1 MKTRLAY
8 AGVHFL
14 LSAFIIS
21 LFLSVVYFIWYPS
34 PFDTMHSVFD
44 AVKIVLVVDLLL
56 GPFLT
61 FVVFNAKKT
70 RPELIRDLSIVFLMQ
85 VSAFVWGIH
94 ITYDMRPAF
103 LVFQG
108 GTFYSVIKNDIDSG
122 KLKENISLP
131 AVWQQPRLAYIEPL
145 KGGAGVKFM
154 ENVMENG
161 GNGLFYDAE
170 KYQPLSKDKG
180 NAYLNDVINH
190 SIETNILLRSEINKL
205 KIEAFLQSHG
215 DIIDDYLFYPVE
227 NGNEY
232 VGIIIFNKTDFSLA
246 GVFD

>member
-1 MKTRLAY
+1 MKNRLAA
-8 AGVHFL
+8 AGAHFL
-14 LSAFIIS
+14 VSAFIIL

-61 FVVFNAKKT
+61 FVVFNVKKP
-70 RPELIRDLSIVFLMQ
+70 RPELIRDLCIVFLMQ

-94 ITYDMRPAF
+94 ITYDMRPGF

-108 GTFYSVIKNDIDSG
+108 DTFYSVIKKDIDSDQ
-122 KLKENISLP
+122 LNENMSLP
-131 AVWQQPRLAYIEPL
+131 TFWQQPRLVYIEPL

-154 ENVMENG
+154 EKIIGNG
-161 GNGLFYDAE
+161 GDGLFNDAE
-170 KYQPLSKDKG
+170 KYQPLDIEKSNVFLKDVMSHTLQK
-180 NAYLNDVINH
+180 
-190 SIETNILLRSEINKL
+190 STLLRSDINKL
-205 KIEAFLQSHG
+205 AVEEFLHSHG
-215 DIIDDYLFYPVE
+215 GVFEDYLFFPVE

-232 VGIIIFNKTDFSLA
+232 VGIIIFNKSDFSME

>member
-1 MKTRLAY
+1 MKIRLA
-8 AGVHFL
+8 AASVHFL
-14 LSAFIIS
+14 GSAFIIS

-61 FVVFNAKKT
+61 FVVFNVKKP
-70 RPELIRDLSIVFLMQ
+70 RPELIRDLCIVFLMQ
-85 VSAFVWGIH
+85 VAAFIWGVH
-94 ITYDMRPAF
+94 ITYDMRPGF

-108 GTFYSVIKNDIDSG
+108 DTFYSVISKDIDSG
-122 KLKENISLP
+122 KLNENISLP
-131 AVWQQPRLAYIEPL
+131 AVWQQPKLVYIEPL

-154 ENVMENG
+154 ENFIENG
-161 GNGLFYDAE
+161 GDGLFYDAE
-170 KYQPLSKDKG
+170 KYQPLGKEKN
-180 NAYLNDVINH
+180 NAFLTEVISH
-190 SIETNILLRSEINKL
+190 KIDTKMLLRSAINKL
-205 KIEAFLQSHG
+205 AVEDFLQSHDG
-215 DIIDDYLFYPVE
+215 VVEDYLFFSVE

-232 VGIIIFNKTDFSLA
+232 VGIIIFYKSDFSVA